1 MSASGW
7 SIRLFYPARPCKQ
20 IQETARWTDAERPNK
35 VIMKLNPTGND
46 QCTKVHS
53 KHRSKLFLI

>member
-1 MSASGW
+1 MSASWW

-53 KHRSKLFLI
+53 